1 MNIKLEVTA
10 RVLRII
16 QEKLEKEL
24 PENLPET
31 ETYEQA
37 IGVVNNMWTS

>member
-1 MNIKLEVTA
+1 MNIKTEVIS

-16 QEKLEKEL
+16 QERLEKEL
-24 PENLPET
+24 PDNLSET

-37 IGVVNNMWTS
+37 INIVENIWK